1 MIRWAF
7 AEDLCDIVVLCLANK
22 IILIIFMDGL
32 SQELFINL
40 NSEKTKFYLKV
51 SFI

>member
-1 MIRWAF
+1 MISWAF
-7 AEDLCDIVVLCLANK
+7 VEDLCDIAVLPLVK
-22 IILIIFMDGL
+22 KVILIIFMDGL
-32 SQELFINL
+32 SHELFINL